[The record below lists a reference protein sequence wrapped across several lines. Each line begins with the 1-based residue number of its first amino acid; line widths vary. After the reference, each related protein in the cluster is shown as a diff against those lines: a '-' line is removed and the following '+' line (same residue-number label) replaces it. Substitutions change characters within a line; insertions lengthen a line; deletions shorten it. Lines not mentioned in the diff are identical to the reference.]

1 MRYLGVLPAYDIH
14 TQMKRWEVL
23 LSEKTQLKVAIVL
36 YGWVS
41 WFGLDTHMSELEVQ
55 HTSIKKV
62 LIVISYFLLYERA
75 IPEKVEAVV
84 SAYNHPEGQR
94 TQGRARREYD
104 VEVQSQRIQHV
115 QIEETVD

>member
-1 MRYLGVLPAYDIH
+1 MVWIH
-14 TQMKRWEVL
+14 TCQ
-23 LSEKTQLKVAIVL
+23 
-36 YGWVS
+36 S
-41 WFGLDTHMSELEVQ
+41 WKSNMQVGEIS
-55 HTSIKKV
+55 KKV

-75 IPEKVEAVV
+75 IPENVEAVV

>member
-1 MRYLGVLPAYDIH
+1 MGGLVGLVSIH
-14 TQMKRWEVL
+14 TCQ
-23 LSEKTQLKVAIVL
+23 
-36 YGWVS
+36 S
-41 WFGLDTHMSELEVQ
+41 WKSSMPVGEIS
-55 HTSIKKV
+55 KKV

-84 SAYNHPEGQR
+84 CAYDHTEGQR